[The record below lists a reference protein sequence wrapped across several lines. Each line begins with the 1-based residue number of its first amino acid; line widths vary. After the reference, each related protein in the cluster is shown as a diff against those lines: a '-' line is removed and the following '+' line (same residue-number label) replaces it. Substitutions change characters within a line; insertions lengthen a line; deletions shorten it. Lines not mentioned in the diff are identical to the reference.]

1 MFGRSRIKDGVR
13 GEAKVLSLGPTAKGA
28 RQTEKR
34 NVEYEFSLEVRMA
47 GKPAYG
53 VINHEEQVVQTK
65 TPLLGDVIPVIVS
78 GSDPNRLRIDW
89 DAIPDVAQ
97 RGLASAAA
105 AQRGDAAGAA
115 EALGFTLR
123 DEP

>member
-1 MFGRSRIKDGVR
+1 M
-13 GEAKVLSLGPTAKGA
+13 
-28 RQTEKR
+28 
-34 NVEYEFSLEVRMA
+34 
-47 GKPAYG
+47 
-53 VINHEEQVVQTK
+53 QTK

-89 DAIPDVAQ
+89 EAIPDVAQ